1 MQLACRRAKLSVKR
15 AVGRVSVATA
25 AHFDS
30 NADDR
35 SRLPYGALILQLCAN
50 SPNSAKLN
58 VAAAPETNAPRHYP
72 LIRLGIRAVS
82 LLSATATATADL
94 NVPFFPAL
102 SFCGFCLPPPPSPS
116 SSRPALPFF
125 LFLLYIDGAPVTV
138 HRQRCRPCS
147 GLFMTPP
154 TTTVGDDGKVMDAR
168 RIAATIAIAGKILR
182 HTSGSVVWMSE
193 RETRNDDRRA
203 EHCHLLPLLASL
215 QMGMGT

>member
-116 SSRPALPFF
+116 PSRPALPFF
-125 LFLLYIDGAPVTV
+125 FISALHRRCTCHGASTEVSPVFGVIYDATD
-138 HRQRCRPCS
+138 
-147 GLFMTPP
+147 
-154 TTTVGDDGKVMDAR
+154 DDGR
-168 RIAATIAIAGKILR
+168 R
-182 HTSGSVVWMSE
+182 
-193 RETRNDDRRA
+193 
-203 EHCHLLPLLASL
+203 
-215 QMGMGT
+215 